1 MLVNDRESWVG
12 SGRGG
17 STPVFSDAFLSVRA
31 AFVADDNGRF
41 VAEVEA
47 AGLQS
52 ESVPSSDAL
61 GRGRSPIILWP
72 PRRPFPVKMPAGRMT
87 ETGTMVP
94 TPPGS
99 PGGNKTRRT
108 RDGL

>member
-1 MLVNDRESWVG
+1 MLVNDRESWGG

-17 STPVFSDAFLSVRA
+17 STAVFGDALFRVRA
-31 AFVADDNGRF
+31 TFVADDNGRF

-47 AGLQS
+47 VDLQS

-72 PRRPFPVKMPAGRMT
+72 PRRPFPVKMPVGRMT
-87 ETGTMVP
+87 ET
-94 TPPGS
+94 
-99 PGGNKTRRT
+99 
-108 RDGL
+108 